1 MLASGCDSP
10 EAMEES
16 PVPSASPPTSSVSSV
31 VQVRRY
37 SWRSYAKNDTCEKRR
52 EFVGTNKQ
60 TLTNSSLFPPQKPL
74 VSRVHLTNV
83 VRKIGQQERSK
94 GKTMNVHEFNAPCFK
109 GGKDMT
115 SVSHSNRE
123 SSKSIT
129 VGNSGNSGIN
139 SGNSKCYKSDITNNL
154 ASKGKRGEERDEAL
168 RLPGII
174 KGKGKMTSLLH
185 NTVAQ
190 EQQQQSTSL
199 AVRVAKQYKSRHVRS
214 RSSGS
219 LGFRK
224 ALQSY
229 DKIAAIIFMC
239 FGIIMQLSEAF
250 SPFARCKSK
259 RLIGN
264 SERVSVDRG
273 VWWCYL
279 LAVYFLF
286 ECRTSL
292 WKFRHGMRPRLIL
305 GGLWMGNKAI
315 ITIKKRFYKLTFK
328 LVLAKH
334 WLRNLLRG
342 NVCSTNVA
350 IRIGNTDDARDA
362 NNVCLCL
369 YSDLWASCRIYL
381 CRDMRILGL
390 LYKIG
395 SFRIFIYLYRGK
407 IRSLWL
413 SCEQASFFLAFPNKL
428 CTLVYFVSKDCLLDR
443 ISRKKYQCTDLVGL
457 APSEKAYT
465 GIKPFFLGLR
475 RVVTSGDPLD
485 MAYKRGH

>member
-1 MLASGCDSP
+1 MARIRLICGKGRHPRRMVVPSAKAIRDKWPIFAGKIRIQVLGDGQLPEDLQAIIDAAGPDWCIEGEDLVDLCKQRSEEGESGCNAPEAFSASPVVLASGCDSP

-37 SWRSYAKNDTCEKRR
+37 SWRSYAKNATCEKRR

-60 TLTNSSLFPPQKPL
+60 TNTNSSLFPPQKPL

-199 AVRVAKQYKSRHVRS
+199 AVRVAKQYKSRHIHS

-229 DKIAAIIFMC
+229 DKIAAMLFMR

-250 SPFARCKSK
+250 S
-259 RLIGN
+259 LLH
-264 SERVSVDRG
+264 G
-273 VWWCYL
+273 VNLKDSSATQKESRWTEECGGVICW
-279 LAVYFLF
+279 LF
-286 ECRTSL
+286 
-292 WKFRHGMRPRLIL
+292 I
-305 GGLWMGNKAI
+305 
-315 ITIKKRFYKLTFK
+315 
-328 LVLAKH
+328 
-334 WLRNLLRG
+334 
-342 NVCSTNVA
+342 
-350 IRIGNTDDARDA
+350 
-362 NNVCLCL
+362 
-369 YSDLWASCRIYL
+369 
-381 CRDMRILGL
+381 
-390 LYKIG
+390 
-395 SFRIFIYLYRGK
+395 SF
-407 IRSLWL
+407 S
-413 SCEQASFFLAFPNKL
+413 SAE
-428 CTLVYFVSKDCLLDR
+428 LVYGSLGMEYGLD
-443 ISRKKYQCTDLVGL
+443 
-457 APSEKAYT
+457 
-465 GIKPFFLGLR
+465 
-475 RVVTSGDPLD
+475 
-485 MAYKRGH
+485 